1 MFLREFLNFSTRLTG
16 EGHQK
21 KENETENESDVCDNL
36 GDSYSRQIS
45 CNELNKSVLG
55 TGDHAST
62 AGGTDAGYHET
73 LPEGWSDGLF
83 ELNGQGDVQ
92 GDSEVIILGILDEM
106 FDTCDKEERISD
118 ECDFKKPDVGSGDY
132 ANSDIEDEKW
142 VSSEKGEIV
151 PTGWKGSEC
160 ENDLYNE
167 QDMKTVPTPSRKIRE
182 KNIKEKVKNTTAQ
195 ANFIINLFGLS
206 AWWDRVCRHEKK
218 EKVQTTKP
226 NPTQSNQ
233 KAKVD
238 FLTNYSPLRVAR
250 QTLKEREKSTNPTDL
265 NLKGSTTPKRLRE
278 DDNLSTGGSPIIMQ
292 RMTFEDQINFY
303 NGGIQQLPA

>member
-1 MFLREFLNFSTRLTG
+1 M
-16 EGHQK
+16 
-21 KENETENESDVCDNL
+21 CDNL
-36 GDSYSRQIS
+36 VDSYSRQIC
-45 CNELNKSVLG
+45 CNELNKSVIG

-62 AGGTDAGYHET
+62 AGGTDAGYNET

-83 ELNGQGDVQ
+83 ELDGQGDVQ

-106 FDTCDKEERISD
+106 FDTCDNEERISD

-167 QDMKTVPTPSRKIRE
+167 QDMKTVPTPSRKIR

-233 KAKVD
+233 KAKVE

-250 QTLKEREKSTNPTDL
+250 QTLTEREKSINPTDV

-278 DDNLSTGGSPIIMQ
+278 DDNISTGGSPRKMQ
-292 RMTFEDQINFY
+292 RMSFNEKIKFF
-303 NGGIQQLPA
+303 NGGDSTATCLTKHKTFSK